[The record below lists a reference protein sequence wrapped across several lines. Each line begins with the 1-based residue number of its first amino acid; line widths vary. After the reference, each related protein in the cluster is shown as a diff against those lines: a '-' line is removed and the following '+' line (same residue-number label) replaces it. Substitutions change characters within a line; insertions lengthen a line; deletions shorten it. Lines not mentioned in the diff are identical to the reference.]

1 VPNVCR
7 LLVGEAA
14 PAEPGH
20 EDIVVLESNIDHL
33 TAEELA
39 VAAER
44 LREVGALD
52 VWQTPIVMKKGRAA
66 TLLSVLVQPADAAA
80 LAERVIAE
88 TGTLGVRIVPAER
101 RVVERDVAEIETPL
115 GTARFKVSRLPG
127 RGRVLRVESDDA
139 ARLAQEHGMSVEEV
153 ARELEVAAEQATGVQ
168 AMRHIPSADD
178 DTNPSA

>member
-1 VPNVCR
+1 
-7 LLVGEAA
+7 
-14 PAEPGH
+14 
-20 EDIVVLESNIDHL
+20 
-33 TAEELA
+33 
-39 VAAER
+39 
-44 LREVGALD
+44 
-52 VWQTPIVMKKGRAA
+52 
-66 TLLSVLVQPADAAA
+66 VQPADAAA